1 MSKLTYF
8 LVSLMLLISSKANV
22 FSDSYIFIILC
33 FLITFSLFLYKKI
46 RFDKYYLYF
55 GFFYFIISFCYYFI
69 FDYVDLLY
77 IFYYF
82 LLLSYAYLT
91 LKILKYDFFIALHN
105 VIYFLASLSIP
116 LYILQLID
124 LNFMFN
130 LIGFFQHNISFLEF
144 NNEIFANNLIFS
156 IDRLGGDFRNS
167 GFAWE
172 PKGFANFLII
182 AIFINTNLY
191 NFKINRKIIIF
202 IIALITTF
210 STVGFIII
218 STTFVLYIFYNQK
231 ISKIG
236 ILLFSFLS
244 ILVLVLG
251 NQLIFEK
258 IKVEMAG
265 VEKHVDRVYD
275 KRTTFKQRSL
285 GRFGSFII
293 DFNDFKK
300 QPLIGYGIQ
309 RRDAN
314 RKQLRTESKYTYTK
328 LVRVNGFS
336 DRLAS
341 FGIVGII
348 FYISALFLGFRKYL
362 KYYNNKGAIFMII
375 SFFIIEFATN
385 VLTDPL
391 WMVFLFLFAIN
402 PREVNN
408 SFNKL

>member
-1 MSKLTYF
+1 M
-8 LVSLMLLISSKANV
+8 
-22 FSDSYIFIILC
+22 
-33 FLITFSLFLYKKI
+33 
-46 RFDKYYLYF
+46 
-55 GFFYFIISFCYYFI
+55 
-69 FDYVDLLY
+69 
-77 IFYYF
+77 
-82 LLLSYAYLT
+82 
-91 LKILKYDFFIALHN
+91 
-105 VIYFLASLSIP
+105 
-116 LYILQLID
+116 
-124 LNFMFN
+124 
-130 LIGFFQHNISFLEF
+130 
-144 NNEIFANNLIFS
+144 
-156 IDRLGGDFRNS
+156 
-167 GFAWE
+167 
-172 PKGFANFLII
+172 
-182 AIFINTNLY
+182 
-191 NFKINRKIIIF
+191 
-202 IIALITTF
+202 
-210 STVGFIII
+210 
-218 STTFVLYIFYNQK
+218 
-231 ISKIG
+231 
-236 ILLFSFLS
+236 
-244 ILVLVLG
+244 
-251 NQLIFEK
+251 
-258 IKVEMAG
+258 
-265 VEKHVDRVYD
+265 
-275 KRTTFKQRSL
+275 
-285 GRFGSFII
+285 